1 MVPCV
6 PSCRNGSTHGKGRR
20 IMATMSEIARLVH
33 AYAPKLDETEKV
45 KFSMFI
51 HNQYADE
58 SLDGLNL
65 ATEWRAY
72 NA

>member
-1 MVPCV
+1 
-6 PSCRNGSTHGKGRR
+6 
-20 IMATMSEIARLVH
+20 MATMSEIARLVH
-33 AYAPKLDETEKV
+33 AYAPNLDETEKV
-45 KFSMFI
+45 KLSMFI
-51 HNQYADE
+51 QNQYANE